1 MKRQEKIL
9 RRFLSN
15 GFSAVVSISLLFAFV
30 SCTSKSKDP
39 ANTLHIASVVKI
51 KGLDPIMSDDL
62 YSSQEVARTYDGL
75 LQYSYLKRPYT
86 LEPNLAESLPQM
98 SADGKTLTIKLSKGT
113 LFQDDPCFK
122 ESNGKGREFT
132 ADDVVY
138 SYKRLA
144 DPKLT
149 ASGWWIFDGKIV
161 GLNEWH
167 DAMTNAATSDYTK
180 VVDGLQA
187 LDRYTVQIKLKQRSY
202 QFQYFLA
209 MPFTFIVPHEAVE
222 YYGKDFV
229 NHPVGTGPYKL
240 TEFNP
245 SSRLIWDRNPTFRKQ
260 LYPSEG
266 EAGDK
271 EKGLL
276 ADAGKPLPLSDR
288 VTVQII
294 EEDQPRWLSFL
305 SGKLDYIDIPKD
317 NYAQAVGKD
326 KELLPELKQKN
337 YVLNKSSSLD
347 VTHVSFNMADPV
359 VGKNK
364 LLRQALSLAYDS
376 NVVIDLFYNGR
387 AIPAQGP
394 IPPGLAGYDA
404 NFKNPYRQFSVEKAK
419 ELLAKAG
426 FPGGKGLAP
435 LDVVAQATTTDRQMT
450 EYMEKAF
457 AAIGVKCNISQ
468 NSWPQFQDAI
478 KNKKGQL
485 WAFAWLGDYPDA
497 EDFLQLF
504 YGKNVS
510 PGSNDA
516 NYVNPEFDKLYEK
529 SLTMPDSPART
540 DVYKQM
546 VKIVTEDTP
555 WIFGAHRM
563 TFTLLQPWTKNYKYN
578 DVDAGYF
585 KYIAIDTA
593 LRK

>member
-1 MKRQEKIL
+1 MKRQGKNL
-9 RRFLSN
+9 RFVA
-15 GFSAVVSISLLFAFV
+15 SAVVSVALFVAF
-30 SCTSKSKDP
+30 SACTTKSKDP
-39 ANTLHIASVVKI
+39 TNTLRITSKVKI
-51 KGLDPIMSDDL
+51 KGLDPIMDDDL
-62 YSSQEVARTYDGL
+62 YSADEVGRTYEGL
-75 LQYSYLKRPYT
+75 LQYNYFKRPYT
-86 LEPNLAESLPQM
+86 LEPNLAESMPAM
-98 SADGKTLTIKLSKGT
+98 SADGLTLTIKLNKGI

-122 ESNGKGREFT
+122 ESGGKGREFT

-144 DPKLT
+144 DPKLV
-149 ASGWWIFDGKIV
+149 APGFWIFDGKIV

-167 DAMTNAATSDYTK
+167 DAMGNTPTTDYTK
-180 VVDGLQA
+180 TIEGLQA
-187 LDRYTVQIKLKQRSY
+187 LDRYTLQIKLKQRSF
-202 QFQYFLA
+202 QFLYFLA
-209 MPFTFIVPHEAVE
+209 MPFTYVVPHEAVD

-260 LYPSEG
+260 LFPSVG
-266 EAGDK
+266 DPGDK

-276 ADAGKPLPLSDR
+276 ADAGKPLPISDR
-288 VTVQII
+288 ITVQIV
-294 EEDQPRWLSFL
+294 EEDQPRWLSMT
-305 SGKLDYIDIPKD
+305 SGKIDYVEIPKD
-317 NYAQAVGKD
+317 NYAQAIGKD
-326 KELLPELKQKN
+326 GELQPDFKAKG
-337 YVLNKSSSLD
+337 YVLNKATGLD
-347 VTHVSFNMADPV
+347 VTHVSFNMSDPV

-394 IPPGLAGYDA
+394 IPPGLAGYDP
-404 NFKNPYRQFSVEKAK
+404 NFKNPYRQFNLEKAK

-426 FPGGKGLAP
+426 YPGGKGLAP
-435 LDVVAQATTTDRQMT
+435 LDLVSQADSTSRQMA
-450 EYMEKAF
+450 EYLEKAF
-457 AAIGVKCNISQ
+457 GAIGVKLNISQ

-540 DVYKQM
+540 AVYKQM
-546 VKIVTEDTP
+546 VKIVTEDCP
-555 WIFGAHRM
+555 WIFDAHRL
-563 TFTLLQPWTKNYKYN
+563 TFTLLQPWMKNFKYN
-578 DVDAGYF
+578 DVDSVRG
-585 KYIAIDTA
+585 KYHGINTAI
-593 LRK
+593 RK

>member
-1 MKRQEKIL
+1 MKRQGKIL
-9 RRFLSN
+9 RFVI
-15 GFSAVVSISLLFAFV
+15 SAVVSASLLFAFA
-30 SCTSKSKDP
+30 SCTGKAKEP
-39 ANTLHIASVVKI
+39 ANTLHIASIVKI
-51 KGLDPIMSDDL
+51 KGLDPIMADDL
-62 YSSQEVARTYDGL
+62 YSGEEVSRTYEGL
-75 LQYSYLKRPYT
+75 FQYNYLKRPYAV
-86 LEPNLAESLPQM
+86 EPNLAESMPTM
-98 SADGKTLTIKLSKGT
+98 SADGQTLTIKLNKGI

-122 ESNGKGREFT
+122 DSSGKGREFT

-149 ASGWWIFDGKIV
+149 SSGWWIFDGKIV

-167 DAMTNAATSDYTK
+167 DAMANVPSSDYTK
-180 VVDGLQA
+180 SIEGLQA
-187 LDRYTVQIKLKQRSY
+187 IDRYTLQIKLKQRSY

-209 MPFTFIVPHEAVE
+209 MAFTYVVPHEAVD

-240 TEFNP
+240 VEFNP

-266 EAGDK
+266 EASDQA
-271 EKGLL
+271 KGLL
-276 ADAGKPLPLSDR
+276 ADAGKPLPMSDR
-288 VTVQII
+288 ISVQII
-294 EEDQPRWLSFL
+294 EEDQPRWLSLL
-305 SGKLDYIDIPKD
+305 SGKLDYVDIPKD

-326 KELLPELKQKN
+326 KELLPEFKQKGFI
-337 YVLNKSSSLD
+337 LNKSPSLD
-347 VTHVSFNMADPV
+347 VTHISFNMADPV

-364 LLRQALSLAYDS
+364 YLRQALSLAYDS
-376 NVVIDLFYNGR
+376 NVAIDLFYNGR

-394 IPPGLAGYDA
+394 IPPGLAGYDPD
-404 NFKNPYRQFSVEKAK
+404 FKNPYRQFNLEKAK

-426 FPGGKGLAP
+426 YPGGKGLAP
-435 LDVVAQATTTDRQMT
+435 LEVVAQANTTDRQMT
-450 EYMEKAF
+450 EFMEKSF

-485 WAFAWLGDYPDA
+485 WAFAWIGDYPDA

-529 SLTMPDSPART
+529 SLTMPDSSART
-540 DVYKQM
+540 EVYKQM
-546 VKIVTEDTP
+546 VKIVVEDCP
-555 WIFGAHRM
+555 WIFGAHRL

-578 DVDAGYF
+578 DVDLAVT
-585 KYIAIDTA
+585 KYRRVDTT